1 MWECQASYVDNQ
13 TKRYLLLN
21 YFLLEE
27 NKRTSLI
34 SQNKCTSKCTITYVM
49 PKQVRWLTG

>member
-13 TKRYLLLN
+13 TKRYVLLN

-34 SQNKCTSKCTITYVM
+34 SQNKYNK
-49 PKQVRWLTG
+49 